1 MKFLWWYI
9 ERQDYKGQIDVA
21 DKFVSKYYEENI
33 AFSEEV
39 ERLKKENKKLRSEVY
54 SLKSAIRKKKRER
67 RKPIVQKAKQMAKE
81 MNVEIPYLGEVE

>member
-9 ERQDYKGQIDVA
+9 ESQNYKAKTNDSTDFIV
-21 DKFVSKYYEENI
+21 KLCNENI
-33 AFSEEV
+33 AYSEEI

-54 SLKSAIRKKKRER
+54 SLKNAIRKKKRER

-81 MNVEIPYLGEVE
+81 LNVEIPYFGEVE